1 MIKKTLLA
9 PLGILVIL
17 AMVLGACGPSE
28 TPTPEIVEVPVEI
41 TKIVEGEPIT
51 ETIIVTATPEP
62 VEPASAENPVELRI
76 GVSMTAP
83 ELESWLPL
91 IEALD
96 QAHPEW
102 ILITEQTPQSSRMEK
117 ISANIA
123 AGTLPDVQMMSG
135 LGFIDYVLQDAFI
148 SLDEYITEAGIDM
161 TDFFPYIT
169 EEWTVDGKLWGVP
182 NTGAP
187 NVLFFNKEKFDE
199 ANQPYPTNDWTYEDM
214 AEAAIAL
221 TFDANGNTP
230 NDADFDPEN
239 IVQWG
244 YSGHPGPMTIWAT
257 DFISPL
263 GGDLCADEG
272 CTYVSMTDPEDL
284 EALQYWYDLVVVN
297 HAAPQ
302 DVFGGS
308 STGVPGDPFVNGF
321 CAMGASGYFLIG
333 QINAT
338 GVFDFGIVERPQG
351 PTGERATS
359 ISTNGWAVA
368 ANSEYPEE
376 AFKLIVELTSTDF
389 LRDMWALPGHAVPSR
404 RSAAQGIL
412 ELEGADFQYV
422 LNAMEYARGFRPNV
436 PGAFEAY
443 FNSLEYTNGVFA
455 GTYTVEEGYGLAEE
469 AANAVLQRE

>member
-1 MIKKTLLA
+1 MSRKTLFA

-17 AMVLGACGPSE
+17 AMVLSACGPAE
-28 TPTPEIVEVPVEI
+28 TPTPEIVEVPVEV
-41 TKIVEGEPIT
+41 TRMVEGETIT
-51 ETIIVTATPEP
+51 ETIIVTATPEA

-102 ILITEQTPQSSRMEK
+102 ILITEQTPQTSRWEK
-117 ISANIA
+117 LAANIA
-123 AGTLPDVQMMSG
+123 AGALPDVQMMGG
-135 LGFIDYVLQDAFI
+135 LGFIDYVLQDGFI
-148 SLDEYITEAGIDM
+148 PLDDYITGAGVDM
-161 TDFFPYIT
+161 TDFFPYIL
-169 EEWTVDGKLWGVP
+169 EEWTVDGKIWGIP

-187 NVLFFNKEKFDE
+187 NVLMFNKEMFDA
-199 ANQPYPTNDWTYEDM
+199 ANVPYPTNEWTYEDQ
-214 AEAAIAL
+214 AEAAVAL
-221 TFDANGNTP
+221 TLDANGNTP
-230 NDADFDPEN
+230 TDAAFDPEN

-244 YSGHPGPMTIWAT
+244 YSSHPGPMPIWAN
-257 DFISPL
+257 DMLVPL
-263 GGDLCADEG
+263 GGDFCADEG

-297 HAAPQ
+297 HAAPE

-308 STGVPGDPFVNGF
+308 STGVPGDCFVAGL
-321 CAMGASGYFLIG
+321 CAIAPAGYFVIG
-333 QINAT
+333 QINAA
-338 GVFDFGIVERPQG
+338 GSFDFGIVERPMG
-351 PTGERATS
+351 PTGVRSTPM
-359 ISTNGWAVA
+359 STNGWAIA

-376 AFKLIVELTSTDF
+376 AFKLIMELTGTDF
-389 LRDMWALPGHAVPSR
+389 LRNMWAIPGHSVPSR

-412 ELEGADFQYV
+412 ELGEDYQYV

-443 FNSLEYTNGVFA
+443 FNSLEFTNGVFN
-455 GTYTVEEGYGLAEE
+455 GTYALEEGYSLAEE
-469 AANAVLQRE
+469 AANAVFQRE